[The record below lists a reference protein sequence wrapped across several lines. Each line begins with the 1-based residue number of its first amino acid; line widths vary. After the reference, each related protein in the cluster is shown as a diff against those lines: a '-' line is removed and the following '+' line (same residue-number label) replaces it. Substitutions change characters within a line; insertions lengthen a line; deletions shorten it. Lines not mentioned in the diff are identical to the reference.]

1 MSQVETPD
9 ELDSGEPETTDE
21 PDPRITGDDDEEEA
35 ETTATV
41 ASRDGSAEVAKKLER
56 AVSDQKRRLAKI
68 LDTDLDGCECPTCD
82 GMGYTPGGLGA
93 EPDFVHPDNLVA
105 CDACNGYGQIVTGSK
120 HPSHHLAICTT
131 CTGFGYITK
140 QTAPATVHTL
150 PTHPPDAQA
159 AQAGTLLPD
168 GRFLP
173 FGATEPIVIAP
184 SYAR

>member
-1 MSQVETPD
+1 VTQTETPN
-9 ELDSGEPETTDE
+9 ELDTEEPTE
-21 PDPRITGDDDEEEA
+21 PTEPTEPATGDDDEEEA
-35 ETTATV
+35 ETPASV
-41 ASRDGSAEVAKKLER
+41 AQRDGSADVAKKLER
-56 AVSDQKRRLAKI
+56 AVADQKRRLGKI

-140 QTAPATVHTL
+140 QTAPQNVHTL
-150 PTHPPDAQA
+150 PTHAPDAQA

-173 FGATEPIVIAP
+173 FGATEPIVVNP